1 MTAAHCYIDE
11 DGKPREP
18 ILRTIA
24 VNMYNCSNPIGVTF
38 INLSSGEVGVD
49 IFPHAHYNKTGV
61 MENDI
66 ALVILPVGLVEGGSI
81 VYAKL
86 NEDGNVPVDNERLY
100 ASGWGAAEF
109 GGDQSDILLGTVV
122 NYVPD
127 DDCADVYGN
136 DFIYDM
142 MMCAFKKGT
151 GTCQGDS
158 GGPLVIASPNETAP
172 AAEPP
177 LQVGITSLAE
187 ECVGLRYPIV
197 YTRVSSYVDWIISTA
212 CKAAGQLCTLSKAGK
227 LSKAPKNDSKAPKND
242 RKVVVVV
249 AKEEEEI

>member
-1 MTAAHCYIDE
+1 D
-11 DGKPREP
+11 P
-18 ILRTIA
+18 
-24 VNMYNCSNPIGVTF
+24 
-38 INLSSGEVGVD
+38 
-49 IFPHAHYNKTGV
+49 
-61 MENDI
+61 
-66 ALVILPVGLVEGGSI
+66 
-81 VYAKL
+81 
-86 NEDGNVPVDNERLY
+86 NVPAADERLY
-100 ASGWGAAEF
+100 ASGWGATET
-109 GGDQSDILLGTVV
+109 GTQSDILLGTVV
-122 NYVPD
+122 NYVPN

-227 LSKAPKNDSKAPKND
+227 LSKAPKND